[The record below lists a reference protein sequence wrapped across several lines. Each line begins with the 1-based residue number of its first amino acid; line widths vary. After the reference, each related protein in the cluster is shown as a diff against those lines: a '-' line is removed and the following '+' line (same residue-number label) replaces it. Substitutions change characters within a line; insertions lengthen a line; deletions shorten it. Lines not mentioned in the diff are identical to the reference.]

1 MDDIKK
7 IMSGKNAFV
16 IRMNQIVDFLK
27 SEGIPLE
34 KLHAIE
40 IFGGI
45 GKTDVVLAK
54 NVKTFEIW
62 EIDQKLKPQLEKSF
76 PNSEIKIC
84 DSIDIL
90 NKSQKIRKFDL
101 VLIDN
106 PMNVFGI
113 KKNSFEYCEHFDV
126 IKNIPKLM
134 DKEVIVIFLVNK
146 KPFFFKKLKKENTL
160 WRKRRQQFY
169 GNVNTNDMSVEFLT
183 SFYTELFRN
192 MGLITIFSNI
202 IPRHSPHLDY
212 FIFMLRKNE
221 NQNEN
226 SLKTLDWLSLDPL
239 FSRNQ

>member
-45 GKTDVVLAK
+45 GKTDAVLAK
-54 NVKTFEIW
+54 NVKSFEIW

-84 DSIDIL
+84 DSIDVL

-134 DKEVIVIFLVNK
+134 DKE
-146 KPFFFKKLKKENTL
+146 
-160 WRKRRQQFY
+160 
-169 GNVNTNDMSVEFLT
+169 
-183 SFYTELFRN
+183 
-192 MGLITIFSNI
+192 
-202 IPRHSPHLDY
+202 
-212 FIFMLRKNE
+212 
-221 NQNEN
+221 
-226 SLKTLDWLSLDPL
+226 
-239 FSRNQ
+239 

>member
-7 IMSGKNAFV
+7 IMSSKNAFV

-84 DSIDIL
+84 NSIDIL

-134 DKEVIVIFLVNK
+134 VKEVIVIFLVNK
-146 KPFFFKKLKKENTL
+146 KPFFLKKLKKENTL

-183 SFYTELFRN
+183 SFYRELFRN

-202 IPRHSPHLDY
+202 IPRHSTHLDY
-212 FIFMLRKNE
+212 FIFMLRK